1 MGKKDS
7 FLTQISEENSRV
19 VSRKKKNDIVKLRAD
34 LEANF
39 SM

>member
-1 MGKKDS
+1 MAKKDS